1 MGSRPGLAP
10 SQTHATLDARPAV
23 RVRANAIPNQNQRR
37 RPTPYG
43 SGEAS
48 LSASAPTMQ
57 TPPPEHPTSFDYA
70 IAGGGLQAALLVLAI
85 RARSPRASIAVVE
98 RDDHLG
104 GNHTWCFHASD
115 ASRTAHAWIEP
126 AVAHRW
132 SGYDVRFPGV
142 ERTIDDAYFC
152 ITPESLEPAVE
163 AALANPGD
171 RLTRGTAVAD
181 LSRSQLTLET
191 GEVLPARLVIDAR
204 GPAEGVP
211 EDTGFQKFVGQELQ
225 LSAPHGLTRPVLM
238 DATVDQSDGFRF
250 FYLLP
255 FTEDRLLVEDTR
267 FTNTPDLDREAYRAG
282 IAAYCAEAGWEV
294 QGVAREEA
302 GVLPMPW
309 ATADPGAEGGILLAG
324 YRGGWFH
331 PGTGYSVPVAVRL
344 AEAVATR
351 NPDQVRERGL
361 PDLRR
366 EQGKQAE
373 YCQLL
378 NRLMFRWYPP
388 EMRWN
393 IFARFYRMPVP
404 LIRRFYAL
412 RLRASDQTRL
422 LVGRPPRGLSLGFR
436 VGSGGG
442 A

>member
-1 MGSRPGLAP
+1 
-10 SQTHATLDARPAV
+10 
-23 RVRANAIPNQNQRR
+23 
-37 RPTPYG
+37 
-43 SGEAS
+43 
-48 LSASAPTMQ
+48 MQ
-57 TPPPEHPTSFDYA
+57 TPPPQLPTSFDYA

-85 RARSPRASIAVVE
+85 RARSPRASIVVVE
-98 RDDHLG
+98 RDDRLG

-115 ASRTAHAWIEP
+115 ASRAAHAWIEP
-126 AVAHRW
+126 ALAHRW
-132 SGYDVRFPGV
+132 GGYDVRFPGV
-142 ERTIDDAYFC
+142 ERTIDDAYLC
-152 ITPESLEPAVE
+152 MTPESLEPAVE
-163 AALANPGD
+163 EALSNPGD
-171 RLTRGTAVAD
+171 RLIRGVSVAG
-181 LSRSQLTLET
+181 LSRSQLTLES
-191 GEVLPARLVIDAR
+191 GEVFDARLVIDAR
-204 GPAEGVP
+204 GPAAGVP
-211 EDTGFQKFVGQELQ
+211 EDAGFQKFVGQELE

-255 FTEDRLLVEDTR
+255 FAGDRLLVEDTR
-267 FTNTPDLDREAYRAG
+267 FTNSPDLDREAYRVA
-282 IAAYCAEAGWEV
+282 IEDYCAAAGWEV
-294 QGVAREEA
+294 RRVAREEA

-309 ATADPGAEGGILLAG
+309 ASPDPGAEGGVVQAG

-331 PGTGYSVPVAVRL
+331 PGTGYSVPVAVRV
-344 AEAVATR
+344 AEAIAAR
-351 NPDQVRERGL
+351 NPDRVREQGL

-366 EQGKQAE
+366 EHGKQAE

-412 RLRASDQTRL
+412 RMRASDQARL
-422 LVGRPPRGLSLGFR
+422 LVGRPPRGLSVGFR
-436 VGSGGG
+436 VGSGGS